1 LAHELLTLKC
11 SKFLVVLINIEEK
24 SGMNKKL
31 VTIAVVA
38 ALMPAAAMAEVTVYG
53 RIHAS
58 VDSLSGIAAEKN
70 NVSVNNNS
78 SRFGVKGNQ
87 ALDGGLTAL
96 YQIEASVAAT
106 GDNGSG
112 TGTAASAF
120 NGVRDTYVG
129 LTGGFGTFL
138 TGRLPAAN
146 QYVYDTNMFADQL
159 GDAGNFIGG
168 SLAGVGRAN
177 SALHYVSPSMGGL
190 NIALT
195 YLPAK
200 STISSTGI
208 AAAGN
213 STGIKVNYAG
223 NGITAS
229 LTTFNVNVGTGFNVK
244 PVSIAG
250 GYDFGPG
257 SLSAQY
263 ISATNEAGA
272 DTKRTIINV
281 GGKFRVSESDA
292 IKAQFTKA
300 GDKTA
305 AGATVADGA
314 TMLAVGYDHALSK
327 VTGVYV
333 VYAKVSNNAAGTYSM
348 NGWGHQNQAAAVAV
362 GDNPS
367 GFSVGL
373 THNF

>member
-1 LAHELLTLKC
+1 
-11 SKFLVVLINIEEK
+11 
-24 SGMNKKL
+24 MNKKL
-31 VTIAVVA
+31 VAIAVVA
-38 ALMPAAAMAEVTVYG
+38 ALVPAAAMAEVTVYG

-58 VDSLSGIAAEKN
+58 IDSVSGIAAEKN
-70 NVSVNNNS
+70 GLSVNNNS

-96 YQIEASVAAT
+96 YQIEASVAAN

-120 NGVRDTYVG
+120 NGIRDTYIGV
-129 LTGGFGTFL
+129 TGGFGTFL

-168 SLAGVGRAN
+168 SLANVGRAN
-177 SALHYVSPSMGGL
+177 SALHYVSPGMGGV
-190 NIALT
+190 NVALT
-195 YLPAK
+195 YLPAH

-208 AAAGN
+208 AGAGN
-213 STGIKVNYAG
+213 SYGLKANYAG
-223 NGITAS
+223 NGVTAS
-229 LTTFNVNVGTGFNVK
+229 LTTFNVNVGTAFNIK
-244 PVSIAG
+244 PVSLAG
-250 GYDFGPG
+250 SYDFGPG
-257 SLSAQY
+257 SLSVQY
-263 ISATNEAGA
+263 ISAKNEAGA

-281 GGKFRVSESDA
+281 GAKFKVAESDA

-314 TMLAVGYDHALSK
+314 TMVAVGYDHSRSK
-327 VTGVYV
+327 TTGVYV
-333 VYAKVSNNAAGTYSM
+333 AYAKVSNNAAGTYSM
-348 NGWGHQNQAAAVAV
+348 NGWGHQNQLAAVAV

-367 GFSVGL
+367 GFAVGL

>member
-1 LAHELLTLKC
+1 
-11 SKFLVVLINIEEK
+11 
-24 SGMNKKL
+24 MNKKMIA
-31 VTIAVVA
+31 IAVVA
-38 ALMPAAAMAEVTVYG
+38 ALAPAAAMADVTVYG

-58 VDSLSGIAAEKN
+58 VDSISGIAAEKN
-70 NVSVNNNS
+70 NLSVNNNS
-78 SRFGVKGNQ
+78 SRFGAKGSQ
-87 ALDGGLTAL
+87 ALDGGLTAV
-96 YQIEASVAAT
+96 YQIEASVAAN

-120 NGVRDTYVG
+120 NGVRDTYIGVS
-129 LTGGFGTFL
+129 GGFGTFL

-177 SALHYVSPSMGGL
+177 SALHYVSPAMGGV
-190 NIALT
+190 NVALT

-200 STISSTGI
+200 STISSTGF

-213 STGIKVNYAG
+213 STGVKVNYAG
-223 NGITAS
+223 AGVTAS

-244 PVSIAG
+244 PLSISG

-263 ISATNEAGA
+263 ISAKNESGA

-281 GGKFRVSESDA
+281 GAKYKVLENDA
-292 IKAQFTKA
+292 VKLQFTKA
-300 GDKTA
+300 GDETV
-305 AGATVADGA
+305 AGATVANGA
-314 TMLAVGYDHALSK
+314 NMVAVGYDHSLGK
-327 VTGVYV
+327 NTGVYV
-333 VYAKVSNNAAGTYSM
+333 VYAKVSNNAAGIYSM
-348 NGWGHQNQAAAVAV
+348 NGWGHQNQAAGVAV

-367 GFSVGL
+367 GFGVGL